1 MNNYQLTNN
10 NYAGNRRYVL
20 STRSAY
26 HRHPLFFCIA
36 MLLALFISGCTT
48 TTTTAPFYYSNNS
61 NYDFIILGEV
71 TYESSSK
78 TGFQELLR
86 AARSKYKDC
95 DYVIDIMIDSQTTT
109 TTSLLS
115 FLFPTKTST
124 TYTMR
129 GTAILYIQNI
139 PEGSEISSPAQ
150 NSVTGTRATTQ
161 AVIADNSTEA
171 PPARISIADSYT
183 VERLSGQ
190 VHRYSGDRW
199 VFIRVGEELGKDTRI
214 RTGMNS
220 SLVLVNGST
229 TITIPA
235 GNIGSI
241 DSLIA
246 SGME

>member
-10 NYAGNRRYVL
+10 KYAGNRRCVL
-20 STRSAY
+20 STRFTCY
-26 HRHPLFFCIA
+26 RRTLFVGMAI
-36 MLLALFISGCTT
+36 LLALFISGCTT

-61 NYDFIILGEV
+61 NYDFIFLGEV

-78 TGFQELLR
+78 IGFQELLK
-86 AARSKYKDC
+86 AARSKYKNC

-109 TTSLLS
+109 TTSVFS
-115 FLFPTKTST
+115 FLFPPRISVK
-124 TYTMR
+124 YIMR
-129 GTAILYIQNI
+129 GIAIQYIQNI
-139 PEGSEISSPAQ
+139 PEGSEISS
-150 NSVTGTRATTQ
+150 SSTRASIHTG
-161 AVIADNSTEA
+161 V
-171 PPARISIADSYT
+171 SIADSYT

-190 VHRYSGDRW
+190 VHRYLGDRW

-235 GNIGSI
+235 GNTGSI

-246 SGME
+246 SVIE

>member
-1 MNNYQLTNN
+1 LPTRFACY
-10 NYAGNRRYVL
+10 RR
-20 STRSAY
+20 T
-26 HRHPLFFCIA
+26 LFVGMAIF
-36 MLLALFISGCTT
+36 LALFISGCTT

-71 TYESSSK
+71 TYENSSK
-78 TGFQELLR
+78 IGFQELLK

-95 DYVIDIMIDSQTTT
+95 DYVIDIMIDSETTT
-109 TTSLLS
+109 TTSILS
-115 FLFPTKTST
+115 FLFPPSVSVK
-124 TYTMR
+124 YIMR
-129 GTAILYIQNI
+129 GIAIQYIQNI

-150 NSVTGTRATTQ
+150 NPVTGTRASTQ
-161 AVIADNSTEA
+161 AVIADNSTRVSTPVIITDRSTGA